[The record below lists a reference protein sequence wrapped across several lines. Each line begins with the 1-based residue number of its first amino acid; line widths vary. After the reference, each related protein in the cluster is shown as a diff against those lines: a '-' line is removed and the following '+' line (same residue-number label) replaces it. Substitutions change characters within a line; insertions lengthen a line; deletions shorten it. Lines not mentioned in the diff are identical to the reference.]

1 MKKGKEIK
9 LDLSPNYSTI
19 ISTLNKDDSKTIF
32 LTVSAWGEPKLDKEL
47 DYRRVINNLS
57 KSIRQKLYN
66 NLDNKY
72 FDRERTIV
80 DLDMRE
86 SGIKFGK
93 KSYVNIDVT
102 LFKNCNL
109 TFKDEKLQN
118 YSKELCSM
126 IVDIMESND
135 NFKFYKK
142 KKVK

>member
-9 LDLSPNYSTI
+9 LDLSSNYSTT

-93 KSYVNIDVT
+93 KSYTNIDVT
-102 LFKNCNL
+102 LFKTSNL
-109 TFKDEKLQN
+109 TFKDESLQN
-118 YSKELCSM
+118 YSKELCSV

-135 NFKFYKK
+135 KFKFYKK